1 MQGEIIIKA
10 EDTSETGTSVC
21 VECHMRTR
29 SPLDRFNLVL
39 TLAQA
44 LEFDES
50 DWSALQLFRV
60 ARGKFQREESTT
72 VDKKAIAAL
81 LGEE

>member
-1 MQGEIIIKA
+1 MQGEITIKA
-10 EDTSETGTSVC
+10 EETRATGASISVSC
-21 VECHMRTR
+21 NMRTR
-29 SPLDRFNLVL
+29 SPLDRFNLIL

-50 DWSALQLFRV
+50 DWSALQFFRV

-72 VDKKAIAAL
+72 VDKKAIAAF